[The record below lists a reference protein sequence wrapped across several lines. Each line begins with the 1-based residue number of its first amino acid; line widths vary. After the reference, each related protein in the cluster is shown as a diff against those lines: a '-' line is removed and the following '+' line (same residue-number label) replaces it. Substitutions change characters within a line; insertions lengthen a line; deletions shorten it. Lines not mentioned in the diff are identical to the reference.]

1 MMPETVDQAVQKAKS
16 IEIALSMN
24 TGLSEYSLNNNYL
37 KRTEGGSVPLK
48 YNSKTSEE
56 SDIERS
62 SKKNYEKG

>member
-37 KRTEGGSVPLK
+37 KRTEEGSVLLK
-48 YNSKTSEE
+48 YNPRISEE
-56 SDIERS
+56 LDIE
-62 SKKNYEKG
+62 KLVEEKL